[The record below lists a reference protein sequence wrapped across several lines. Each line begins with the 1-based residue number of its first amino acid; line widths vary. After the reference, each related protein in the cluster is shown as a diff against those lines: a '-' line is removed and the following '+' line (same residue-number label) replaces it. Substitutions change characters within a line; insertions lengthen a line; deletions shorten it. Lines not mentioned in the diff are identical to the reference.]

1 MNERDL
7 KMTCKEIK
15 RFDFSYSVA
24 NRRIRS
30 DNVIR

>member
-7 KMTCKEIK
+7 KVACKEIK
-15 RFDFSYSVA
+15 GFDYPVA